1 MFTADALDAR
11 RRYLAFIETR
21 AESLDHKDAEPADR
35 ARDLDDLKGAVAAAR
50 ALLSGTP
57 AAIVMVV
64 DDQIAIHQLARRILE
79 PEGYMV
85 VPAADAPAA
94 LLALRSTAA
103 HVVLYDVHMPG
114 PTGLW
119 LAERIR
125 VLPDHRHRDRDG
137 RCHVT
142 AGANVS
148 KRHRRICSE
157 TFPSRS
163 SAPACGK
170 ASAGRRHKDGSDATL
185 TPPSATVHLDVVS
198 RSRSLI
204 HRTGGWSYPLAR

>member
-1 MFTADALDAR
+1 MFTADALDAL

-21 AESLDHKDAEPADR
+21 AESLAHNDAEPADR
-35 ARDLDDLKGAVAAAR
+35 ARDLDDVKGAVAAAR

-64 DDQIAIHQLARRILE
+64 DDHIAIHQLARRILE

-103 HVVLYDVHMPG
+103 HVVLCDVHMPG

-125 VLPDHRHRDRDG
+125 DSYPT
-137 RCHVT
+137 T
-142 AGANVS
+142 AIVIA
-148 KRHRRICSE
+148 
-157 TFPSRS
+157 T
-163 SAPACGK
+163 A
-170 ASAGRRHKDGSDATL
+170 DATL
-185 TPPSATVHLDVVS
+185 QPAQTFRKGIVGYVLKPFRHDLLLQAVREGRPLGVGTKTAAT
-198 RSRSLI
+198 RR
-204 HRTGGWSYPLAR
+204 

>member
-21 AESLDHKDAEPADR
+21 AESLGHKDAEPADR

-85 VPAADAPAA
+85 VAAADAPAA

-103 HVVLYDVHMPG
+103 HVVLCDVHMPG

-125 VLPDHRHRDRDG
+125 DSYPTTAIVIATADATLQPAQTFRKGIVGYVLKPFRHDR
-137 RCHVT
+137 C
-142 AGANVS
+142 S
-148 KRHRRICSE
+148 RR
-157 TFPSRS
+157 
-163 SAPACGK
+163 
-170 ASAGRRHKDGSDATL
+170 AGRRPLGVGTKRAAT
-185 TPPSATVHLDVVS
+185 
-198 RSRSLI
+198 RR
-204 HRTGGWSYPLAR
+204 